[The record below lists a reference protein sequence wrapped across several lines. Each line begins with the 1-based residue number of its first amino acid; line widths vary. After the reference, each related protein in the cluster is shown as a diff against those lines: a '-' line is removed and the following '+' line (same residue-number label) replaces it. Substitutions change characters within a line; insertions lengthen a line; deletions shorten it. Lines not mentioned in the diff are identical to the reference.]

1 MITVV
6 VIPFNGLYFSGIFE
20 VIGTDSHRTSSSYVF
35 LVVCTYIKTIVLS
48 TVVNELRW

>member
-6 VIPFNGLYFSGIFE
+6 VIPFNGLYFTGIFE
-20 VIGTDSHRTSSSYVF
+20 VIGTDTQRTSSEYVV
-35 LVVCTYIKTIVLS
+35 LVVCTYIKTTVLS